1 MPTSAEPSRAT
12 CFLSQSQNVKNYNA
26 MNDFFSS
33 LNDIFNPQLNP
44 MFATS
49 TLDDNIE
56 DVEYEEIKE

>member
-1 MPTSAEPSRAT
+1 
-12 CFLSQSQNVKNYNA
+12 